1 MTKKSIKTRMAAAL
15 IGVAATT
22 AVLAGC
28 GAGAGAGAGNVS
40 SLTAYEI
47 SDMSGYGV
55 DEIKD
60 SNVFRSMTV
69 KDMAKEM
76 DNKNTFA
83 IYFGFNNCPWC
94 KRILPVLNDMAKKE
108 GIEIGYMDTRK
119 DPSWS
124 SNLDI
129 DDYDKFVEIA
139 GSYLDTDSDGKKHLY
154 VPHTFF
160 IKNGEI
166 VAEHSGAV
174 PGYDSPS
181 DEMTDEQKKE
191 LEKAYSECFEKMK

>member
-108 GIEIGYMDTRK
+108 GMEIGYMDTRK

-160 IKNGEI
+160 IKNGEVVYSHEG
-166 VAEHSGAV
+166 VADNLEDPKGELSEDMKESIRNAV
-174 PGYDSPS
+174 REGFD
-181 DEMTDEQKKE
+181 
-191 LEKAYSECFEKMK
+191 KMR